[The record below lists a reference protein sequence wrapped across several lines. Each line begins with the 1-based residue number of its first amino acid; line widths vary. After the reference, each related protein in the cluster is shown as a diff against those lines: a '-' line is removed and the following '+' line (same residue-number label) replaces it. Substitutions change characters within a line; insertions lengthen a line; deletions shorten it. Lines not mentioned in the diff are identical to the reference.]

1 MPPSLQCSSST
12 LAYARQLCKPSS
24 SSRSFSTTPRTQ
36 QRTTR
41 ARRALYR
48 WLGTVGENFRNPLPG
63 STNYLG
69 AYNATGQLKRVVNA
83 ERDAAATKSK
93 KQQPDGEGDGE
104 ATTILPPETNRDRT
118 PFPLSRSFISQPVL
132 SEEFRDEIWFRI
144 MKQGKS
150 VREVSASM
158 GVEMSRV
165 GAVVRLKEVELEWK
179 RIVS

>member
-12 LAYARQLCKPSS
+12 LTCARQLCKASS
-24 SSRSFSTTPRTQ
+24 SSRSFSTTPRSQ

-69 AYNATGQLKRVVNA
+69 AYNSLGKLKRVVAA
-83 ERDAAATKSK
+83 EAENRNSK
-93 KQQPDGEGDGE
+93 TGQPSGDGDGG
-104 ATTILPPETNRDRT
+104 ASTALPPETQRDRT
-118 PFPLSRSFISQPVL
+118 PFPLSRTFVSQSVL

-150 VREVSASM
+150 VREVSANM